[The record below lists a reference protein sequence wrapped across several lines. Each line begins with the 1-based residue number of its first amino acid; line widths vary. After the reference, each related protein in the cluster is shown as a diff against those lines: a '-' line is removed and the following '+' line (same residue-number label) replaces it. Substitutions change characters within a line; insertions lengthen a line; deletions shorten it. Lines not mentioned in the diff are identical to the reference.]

1 MELNLKGVSHDIFDL
16 NLTNMGPLIQ
26 RLKYLRMRFRFRR
39 VRLRGVI
46 TTTEVEFSN
55 FRIEYLGEIETEL
68 DILAYIFIRGP
79 DAWVRIIRKL
89 GRKSRDTLPLSQPG
103 AALNPKC
110 DIRECFQDTLTC
122 YPYSHLSATI

>member
-1 MELNLKGVSHDIFDL
+1 MSHEIFDL

-46 TTTEVEFSN
+46 TTTEEEFSN

-79 DAWVRIIRKL
+79 DAWVRIIKNEVENL
-89 GRKSRDTLPLSQPG
+89 VTHSL
-103 AALNPKC
+103 
-110 DIRECFQDTLTC
+110 
-122 YPYSHLSATI
+122 

>member
-1 MELNLKGVSHDIFDL
+1 MELNLKGVSHEIFDL

-39 VRLRGVI
+39 VRLSGVI

-79 DAWVRIIRKL
+79 DAWVRIIK
-89 GRKSRDTLPLSQPG
+89 K
-103 AALNPKC
+103 
-110 DIRECFQDTLTC
+110 
-122 YPYSHLSATI
+122 

>member
-1 MELNLKGVSHDIFDL
+1 MSHEIFDL

-79 DAWVRIIRKL
+79 DAWVRIIKNEVENL
-89 GRKSRDTLPLSQPG
+89 VTHSL
-103 AALNPKC
+103 
-110 DIRECFQDTLTC
+110 
-122 YPYSHLSATI
+122 